1 MIYCIDPMWV
11 YTYDFADSVKPG
23 GELSNNMC
31 DLAISMLQDTCPPDK
46 VIFQHLV
53 TKYLLEGNF
62 NANLVKRAFRRD
74 QKYALSHKNLVS
86 SCAFCLS
93 CIIY

>member
-1 MIYCIDPMWV
+1 MICCIDPMWV

-31 DLAISMLQDTCPPDK
+31 DLAISVLQDTCPPDK